1 MLDAAIKRAVI
12 CGEFEGAVDCCFRFG
27 RLADALLLAATGGR
41 ELFQRTQERYLA
53 LNAAQAYVKVT
64 RSIVNHQLQSLVDE
78 SEPRCWKE
86 TLAILVTYAT
96 ADEFASL
103 CDSLATRLKEVG
115 NDTCIC
121 ICMHVCMYVCM
132 YLYYVC
138 VRVCKYIY
146 IYYLLYVY
154 VCVCVCVCIMC

>member
-1 MLDAAIKRAVI
+1 M
-12 CGEFEGAVDCCFRFG
+12 
-27 RLADALLLAATGGR
+27 LLAATGGR

-103 CDSLATRLKEVG
+103 CDSLATRLKEVR
-115 NDTCIC
+115 NDI
-121 ICMHVCMYVCM
+121 CMYVCM
-132 YLYYVC
+132 YVYIHIMC
-138 VRVCKYIY
+138 VRVC
-146 IYYLLYVY
+146 V
-154 VCVCVCVCIMC
+154 